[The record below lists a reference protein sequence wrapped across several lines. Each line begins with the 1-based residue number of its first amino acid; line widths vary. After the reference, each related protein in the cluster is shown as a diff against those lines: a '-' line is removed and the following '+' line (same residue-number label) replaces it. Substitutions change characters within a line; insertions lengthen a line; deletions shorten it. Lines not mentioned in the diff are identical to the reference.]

1 MINKK
6 LKIGLHYFLFAIF
19 FLVIITGC
27 KESQKNIEPFGEDI
41 EQHIETLSS
50 DEFEGRAPATPGGRK
65 TVEYIETEFEDIGLS
80 PAVNGSYRQA
90 VPLLEITGRD
100 FSDLTISSENQNIHS
115 FSYANEMVIG
125 TNRRK
130 ENISIE
136 DSEIVFAGYGIVAP
150 EYGWNDYE
158 GIDVEGK
165 TVVVLVND
173 PGFATKD
180 EEMFTGEAMTY
191 YGRWTYKFEEAARQG
206 AAAALIIHQDEPAGY
221 GWGVVRNSWS
231 GTQYRIAGN
240 NDSDFLKAEGWIQLD
255 VAEKIF
261 SESGTSLEIA
271 MQKARQPDFTPEQL
285 DLSASLSFNNDCEE
299 TESHNVIGYIE
310 GSEYPD
316 ESVVYMAHWDHLG
329 KVEKNDEVFI
339 YNGAVDNATGVS
351 GLIAMARR
359 FAGRQEPPERSVVF
373 IAVTAEESGLIGS
386 QYYAENPLFPVE
398 QTVAGINMDALNVYG
413 PTNDVEVIG
422 YGYSGLD
429 DYLKRHAAEQGRSLK
444 PNTEPE
450 KGYYFRSD
458 HFNMVKKGVP
468 MIYASAGS
476 DYIGK
481 DKAYAEKVREDMSK
495 RYHQPSDTIHDM
507 WDYDGIHQDLWLYYN
522 IGNELTNNDD
532 FPNWR
537 REGEFK
543 NIRQQSTDK
552 RRN

>member
-1 MINKK
+1 MINTT
-6 LKIGLHYFLFAIF
+6 LKTSPLYFLLSTL
-19 FLVIITGC
+19 FLFIIMGC
-27 KESQKNIEPFGEDI
+27 KDSSKTSEPFSENI
-41 EQHIETLSS
+41 KRHIETLSS
-50 DEFEGRAPATPGGRK
+50 DEFEGRAPASPGGRK
-65 TVEYIETEFEDIGLS
+65 TVEYIESEFNDIGLN
-80 PAVNGSYRQA
+80 PAVNDSYRQT

-100 FSDLTISSENQNIHS
+100 FSELTISSDNKNIHS
-115 FSYANEMVIG
+115 FSYAEEMVVG
-125 TNRRK
+125 TNRHE
-130 ENISIE
+130 ENITIE

-191 YGRWTYKFEEAARQG
+191 YGRWSYKFEEAARQG

-221 GWGVVRNSWS
+221 GWDVVRNSWS
-231 GTQYRIAGN
+231 GTQYRVAG
-240 NDSDFLKAEGWIQLD
+240 DSESDFLKAEGWLQLD
-255 VAEKIF
+255 VAKKIF
-261 SESGTSLEIA
+261 SESGTSLELA
-271 MQKARQPDFTPEQL
+271 MEKAEKPDFTAEQL
-285 DLSASLSFNNDCEE
+285 NLSASVSFNNNFEE
-299 TESHNVIGYIE
+299 LDSHNVIGYIK

-316 ESVVYMAHWDHLG
+316 ETVIYMAHWDHLG
-329 KVEKNDEVFI
+329 KVEKNDEVLV

-359 FAGRQEPPERSVVF
+359 FANLEEPPKRSVVF
-373 IAVTAEESGLIGS
+373 MAVTAEESGLIGS

-398 QTVAGINMDALNVYG
+398 QTVAGINMDGLNVYG
-413 PTNDVEVIG
+413 PTNDIEVIG
-422 YGYSGLD
+422 YGFSGLD
-429 DYLKRHAAEQGRSLK
+429 DYLKRHATEQGRTLK

-481 DKAYAEKVREDMSK
+481 DEAYAEKVKKDMSE

-507 WDYDGIHQDLWLYYN
+507 WDYDGIYQDLWLFYN
-522 IGNELTNNDD
+522 IGKELANNDD

-543 NIRQQSTDK
+543 NIRQQTADK
-552 RRN
+552 RRD